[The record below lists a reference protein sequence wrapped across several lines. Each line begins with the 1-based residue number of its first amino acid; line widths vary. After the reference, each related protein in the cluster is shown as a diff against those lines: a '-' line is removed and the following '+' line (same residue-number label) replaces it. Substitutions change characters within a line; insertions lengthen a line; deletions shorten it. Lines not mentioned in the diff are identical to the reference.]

1 MAYDFHIKQGD
12 TYPAFQTTITDAAG
26 DAIDIT
32 DASVRFHLRRPG
44 ADTLI
49 VDAAAEIVTA
59 ASGIVKYV
67 WADGDTDETG
77 VFDAEFEVTFDDD
90 TVLTFPNS
98 EHLSVMIFTQLG

>member
-1 MAYDFHIKQGD
+1 MADFHLKQGD
-12 TYPAFQTTITDAAG
+12 TLPALQATLKDADDAAVNLTG
-26 DAIDIT
+26 A
-32 DASVRFHLRRPG
+32 AVRFHLRRPG
-44 ADTLI
+44 ADTLT

-59 ASGIVKYV
+59 ASGIVNYV
-67 WADGDTDETG
+67 WADGDTDDTG